1 MTDDR
6 TLMSSDLSPELLAEF
21 RDLLDANEEEAESV
35 EVSELPAVEQQTKP
49 SELFLRGP
57 ENIHTESSPPS
68 DNLALSEMLSGMQ
81 SQQTESSVGDKL
93 GSFREPRTD
102 AMMIAS
108 PLKKD
113 GQKKPPPDETN
124 TKTSRSGLIPPKRS
138 EAPSGVPMTASD
150 STSKPIP
157 ASRGQSPSPP
167 QSPPQPYTAPKA
179 RNPLRIGMVALG
191 VTFFLGGAGVLGI
204 WMLTKDGEISSAKTH
219 SSHQ

>member
-1 MTDDR
+1 
-6 TLMSSDLSPELLAEF
+6 MSSDLSPELLAEF

-35 EVSELPAVEQQTKP
+35 EVFELPAVEQQTKP

-57 ENIHTESSPPS
+57 KYPYRVVAAN

-150 STSKPIP
+150 STSKPMP

-179 RNPLRIGMVALG
+179 KSTAIGMVALG
-191 VTFFLGGAGVLGI
+191 VTFFSGAGVLGF
-204 WMLTKDGEISSAKTH
+204 GC
-219 SSHQ
+219 